1 MHRTLTFVTY
11 FQHFRF
17 PAECAGILL
26 IYNAFLD
33 VLRKKRLTLIN
44 YNNATELLN
53 ASFWFVIQ
61 FQGPS

>member
-17 PAECAGILL
+17 PAECAGIFL
-26 IYNAFLD
+26 ISGRF
-33 VLRKKRLTLIN
+33 KKKPLTLIN

>member
-26 IYNAFLD
+26 ISGRF
-33 VLRKKRLTLIN
+33 KKKAIN
-44 YNNATELLN
+44 
-53 ASFWFVIQ
+53 ID
-61 FQGPS
+61 